1 MKFADE
7 YLAKQGGSKKIIQD
21 PPAENLKYIVV
32 IPAYNESGLIESLD
46 SLIKC
51 KRPSFFVEVIIVINW
66 PFNSEDKII
75 EGNLQIKKE
84 AEIWAKERNEQSL
97 VFHFILAEPEN
108 EKRSGVGFTRKTGMD
123 EAILRFVQINQPDGI
138 ILSLDAD
145 IEVESNYFTEIE
157 NHFNTFPKADGC
169 TVYFEHPLN
178 QSTSDEIR
186 QAIVQY
192 ELHQR
197 YYLQALRFAGHPNS
211 FHTVGSAFG
220 VKAETYCLQG
230 GMNLRKAGE
239 DFYFLQKVFDL
250 GNFTECNSTCI
261 YPSPRPSLRVPFG
274 TGPVIASYL
283 KSKNYLQT
291 FNFELFAILKDFLDI
306 SEKLYKYTSAEDFSF
321 LDTLHPLMQNYLRTN
336 AINHRLQEIFRN
348 SSNEYS
354 FLKRFFRWFNM
365 FRMLKFLN
373 FGKTDFHD
381 LPVRDAC
388 IQLLERKGLK
398 IENMDNEGLL
408 NQMRKLEKNN
418 SFNHLPPQ

>member
-7 YLAKQGGSKKIIQD
+7 YLAKQGGPKKIIQT
-21 PPAENLKYIVV
+21 PPAENLKYVVV
-32 IPAYNESGLIESLD
+32 IPAYNEYGLLESLD
-46 SLIKC
+46 SLIRC
-51 KRPSFFVEVIIVINW
+51 KRPAFSIEVIVAINW
-66 PFNSEDKII
+66 PFNSEEKII
-75 EGNLQIKKE
+75 NENLQIKKE
-84 AEIWAKERNEQSL
+84 AEIWANERNEKSL
-97 VFHFILAEPEN
+97 FFHLILAEPEN
-108 EKRSGVGFTRKTGMD
+108 EKRSGVGFARKTGMD
-123 EAILRFVQINQPDGI
+123 EAIQRFAQINRSDGV

-145 IEVESNYFTEIE
+145 IAIEPTYFTEIE
-157 NHFNTFPKADGC
+157 NHLNTFPKADGC

-178 QSTSDEIR
+178 QSSNDEIR

-211 FHTVGSAFG
+211 FHTVGSAFV

-239 DFYFLQKVFDL
+239 DFYFLQKIFDL

-274 TGPVIASYL
+274 TGPVIDRYL
-283 KSKNYLQT
+283 ESKHNLLT
-291 FNFELFAILKDFLDI
+291 FNFELFTILKEFFDI
-306 SEKLYKYTSAEDFSF
+306 SGNLIKYASAEDFSF
-321 LDTLHPLMQNYLRTN
+321 LDTLHPLMQEYLRIN
-336 AINHRLQEIFRN
+336 AINHRLPEIFRN

-373 FGKTDFHD
+373 FGKSNFHD
-381 LPVRDAC
+381 IPVRDAS
-388 IQLLERKGLK
+388 IQLLERKMLK
-398 IENMDNEGLL
+398 IESKDNEGLL
-408 NQMRKLEKNN
+408 NQMRQLEKNN
-418 SFNHLPPQ
+418 LFNPLPLQ